1 MCRWMAK
8 AASLPAVPALQDL
21 SPDHISTIIY
31 TSGTTG
37 KPKGVELSHK
47 NIVSEVHGTNKLWK
61 GSGLLGQQVSLAF
74 LPWAHVFGMT
84 CELHHFTA
92 TGKHQQADTVLWPHM
107 HMTLAHSLTVLLRQ
121 RARHRAHERAD
132 LGLPADR
139 APHLHHLRS
148 RALQQGECAVCLSVC
163 SGGYHLYCAVITI
176 PLCALLLLLL

>member
-92 TGKHQQADTVLWPHM
+92 TGKHQQSDTVLWP

-176 PLCALLLLLL
+176 PLCALLLLL